1 MPLAAKPLGREKVI
15 IDTDPGVDDMMAL
28 FLALS
33 AHKRGEIEVLALTL
47 THGNSDEMDTMARCV
62 KYLPAA

>member
-1 MPLAAKPLGREKVI
+1 MV

-28 FLALS
+28 FLALA

-47 THGNSDEMDTMARCV
+47 THGNSDEMDTLAR
-62 KYLPAA
+62 